1 MECAILGGS
10 ALLHLALFNS
20 LGGDPR
26 GDGAKLKSCYLSH
39 LHLSVSVTSCLIY
52 WLTQPVEL
60 SNAKWMVEGP
70 SGWNSD
76 WMRRTISFSVG
87 YLINDLFMMIKYPV
101 VGGTDM
107 VVHHIICILFWG
119 SGLLDRLGTEKH
131 PPCVPNS
138 SAHAAANVP
147 RSCKL
152 RGGSFLPHPICSPGI
167 VCVFV
172 CVQVLHTVP
181 LSALCGGAID
191 AVSEPAVAVSQRQ
204 GLRDVPSAP
213 PQTHK
218 SLCRARWREVCC
230 CSCSRA

>member
-1 MECAILGGS
+1 LGISAGERPQWVWDCLQKGGRQTFAAVGSLLTGCAIDSMEFAILGGS
-10 ALLHLALFNS
+10 ALLHLALFNL

-87 YLINDLFMMIKYPV
+87 YLINDLFLMIKYPV

-119 SGLLDRLGTEKH
+119 SGVLDRLGTEKN
-131 PPCVPNS
+131 PPCVPNAS
-138 SAHAAANVP
+138 VHAASTANVP

-152 RGGSFLPHPICSPGI
+152 RGGSFLPHLVYSPGS
-167 VCVFV
+167 VC
-172 CVQVLHTVP
+172 
-181 LSALCGGAID
+181 AG
-191 AVSEPAVAVSQRQ
+191 VAR
-204 GLRDVPSAP
+204 R
-213 PQTHK
+213 TTFC
-218 SLCRARWREVCC
+218 SLWR
-230 CSCSRA
+230 SSRRRF